1 MGFDFETTIFHLSQ
15 KVKWINITDLN
26 GAYRDIFEQYQIR
39 VERVIDYE
47 KKKGYFYRLRQSG
60 KKKSLGKKK
69 LISAIELLYMSEKK
83 EDKLIV
89 NYVNLVFITI

>member
-47 KKKGYFYRLRQSG
+47 KKKATFIDYDRVEKKKCG
-60 KKKSLGKKK
+60 KKKID
-69 LISAIELLYMSEKK
+69 ISY
-83 EDKLIV
+83 
-89 NYVNLVFITI
+89 

>member
-47 KKKGYFYRLRQSG
+47 KKK
-60 KKKSLGKKK
+60 
-69 LISAIELLYMSEKK
+69 AT
-83 EDKLIV
+83 
-89 NYVNLVFITI
+89 FIDYDRVC